1 MARTMTSGGPTF
13 SQPRWAGDYLDRNA
27 LVPGGAKLDPAQFNA
42 EDAVIV
48 DVGAAGAAQGAVSV
62 PVSPV
67 LSGPIPSGTV
77 LDFGA
82 NKFARLTAAA
92 AAGAATITVAA
103 LPTALVDADKAT
115 YPGVG
120 IKNVPSGTL
129 IGRTIA
135 ERDASNGF
143 GPWTTG
149 DDEVYLTAQDV
160 TDFNNVADVELYRPL
175 RIVKENFLPGFAGY
189 SAGAKTAVRS
199 RYTCTRGAD

>member
-1 MARTMTSGGPTF
+1 VA
-13 SQPRWAGDYLDRNA
+13 
-27 LVPGGAKLDPAQFNA
+27 
-42 EDAVIV
+42 
-48 DVGAAGAAQGAVSV
+48 V
-62 PVSPV
+62 PVDA
-67 LSGPIPSGTV
+67 LSGPIPSGTL
-77 LDFGA
+77 LDFGT

-92 AAGAATITVAA
+92 AAGAVSLTVAA
-103 LPTALVDADKAT
+103 LPTALVDNDTAI

-135 ERDASNGF
+135 ERDASDGF

-160 TDFNNVADVELYRPL
+160 TDFDKVADVELYRPL
-175 RIVKENFLPGFAGY
+175 RIVKENFLPGFASY

-199 RYTCTRGAD
+199 RYVCTRGAD